1 MLCKKITS
9 PRLLELLP
17 HHSTIL
23 SHQPTAL
30 SWGTLQKSNKRSIS
44 FHHYHDRIRVTRPW
58 IPFWHLQIII
68 SARTRS
74 RLPSFSITTPQKTV
88 SRPGS
93 ATLRRYLRSGG
104 QIRLGETSTTAS
116 PHHSYRQFNLVS
128 PTPPLHLLQ
137 EQEKDKWIETESSV
151 NRQQTVLP
159 LLAACSS

>member
-116 PHHSYRQFNLVS
+116 PITRIGNS
-128 PTPPLHLLQ
+128 T
-137 EQEKDKWIETESSV
+137 SSV
-151 NRQQTVLP
+151 QHHLCIFCRNKRRINGSKLSQ
-159 LLAACSS
+159 A